1 MNIRQSLCKAPGCK
15 MSSARVLL
23 LAAASLATTPAIAVT
38 YDLVASQFVK
48 TMPGGPVTMW
58 GYALDD
64 GVSQPSVP
72 GPVLTVPPDDTV
84 LTVNLRNAIP
94 DMPTFPA
101 STPVPVSIVIPG
113 QAATMS
119 PVMFTDGQGR
129 QRVRSFTTETA
140 PGTVQTYTWN
150 NVSPGTYL
158 YHSGTH
164 PAVQVQMGLYGR
176 LVKDDAAGAIYAGVT
191 YDNQATLFF
200 SEIDP
205 ALHDAVANGSYGSFP
220 TSTID
225 YAPKYFLINGEP
237 YSAGAPPIPAGAS
250 GQKTLL
256 RFLNAG
262 LKTHAPVIQG
272 THVSLVAEDGKPY
285 PYAREQYS
293 VFLPAGKTVDAIMSP
308 SGAAATYPV
317 YDRRLHLTNGAVPE
331 GGMLAFLSVAGTA
344 GGPVAVGDTATVD
357 EDALLTVAAPGV
369 LANDTGGTSAI
380 LVGSTSHG
388 ALTFPGD
395 GSYTY
400 TPTANYSGTDSFTYR
415 ASDGSQTS
423 DPVIV
428 SITVNPLNDPPVAAN
443 NSYSIVQ
450 GGTLTVAAPG
460 VLGNDSDPDG
470 NPLTAALV
478 AGPAAGTL
486 TLNADGSF
494 NYVAPNTT
502 GAQSFTYQAGD
513 GSLSSNTA
521 TVTLTV
527 FANRAPVTV
536 NDTASAP
543 VRRTVAYT
551 PVVIAVLTNDSD
563 PDAPNNTIDPATVAI
578 STAPN
583 KGGTVSVNAGGTI
596 NYTPRRAF
604 RGTETFSY
612 RVLDTLGAL
621 SNAATVRVNVR

>member
-15 MSSARVLL
+15 VSSARILL

-38 YDLVASQFVK
+38 VNLVASQFVK
-48 TMPGGPVTMW
+48 NVDGTPVTMW
-58 GYALDD
+58 GFALDD
-64 GVSQPSVP
+64 GVSLPSVP
-72 GPVLTVPPDDTV
+72 GPVLTVPPGDPV
-84 LTVNLRNAIP
+84 LTVNLRNALTT
-94 DMPTFPA
+94 PT
-101 STPVPVSIVIPG
+101 SIVISGLPLP
-113 QAATMS
+113 ATT
-119 PVMFTDGQGR
+119 PAGAVMFTDGQGR
-129 QRVRSFTTETA
+129 QRVQSFTAEAA
-140 PGTVQTYTWN
+140 PGATQTYTWN
-150 NVSPGTYL
+150 NPAPGTYL
-158 YHSGTH
+158 YQSGTH
-164 PAVQVQMGLYGR
+164 PAVQVQMGLYGA
-176 LVKDDAAGAIYAGVT
+176 VKNDFSGAPSVSIYNGVT
-191 YDNQATLFF
+191 YDNEATLLF

-205 ALHDAVANGSYGSFP
+205 ALHEAVANGSYGTSP

-237 YSAGAPPIPAGAS
+237 YTAGAPPIPAGAS

-317 YDRRLHLTNGAVPE
+317 YDRRLNLTNGAVPE
-331 GGMLAFLSVAGTA
+331 GGMLTYLAVAGTA

-369 LANDTGGTSAI
+369 LANDTGGTSAV

-388 ALTFPGD
+388 VLSFPGD

-400 TPTANYSGTDSFTYR
+400 TPAANFSGADSFSYR
-415 ASDGSQTS
+415 ASDGTQTS
-423 DPVIV
+423 DPAIV
-428 SITVNPLNDPPVAAN
+428 SITVNPVNDAPVAAN
-443 NSYSIVQ
+443 NAYSIVQ
-450 GGTLTVAAPG
+450 GGTLAVAAPG
-460 VLGNDSDPDG
+460 ALGNDSDPDG
-470 NPLTAALV
+470 NALTAALV

-494 NYVAPNTT
+494 NYAAPNTAGT
-502 GAQSFTYQAGD
+502 QSFTYQASD
-513 GSLSSNTA
+513 GLLPSNTA

-527 FANRAPVTV
+527 FANRAPVAV
-536 NDTASAP
+536 NDTVSAP
-543 VRRTVAYT
+543 VRTTVAYT
-551 PVVIAVLTNDSD
+551 PRVINVLANDSD
-563 PDAPNNTIDPATVAI
+563 PDAPANTIDPTTVII

-583 KGGTVSVNAGGTI
+583 RGGTVTVDATTGTI
-596 NYTPRRAF
+596 SYTPRRAF
-604 RGTETFSY
+604 RGTETFRY
-612 RVLDTLGAL
+612 RVRDTLGAL